1 MKKRNPKVIDPDF
14 KKHIEGVLAE
24 VKNSLF
30 ELHDTAIRDE
40 KTKLYN
46 HRFFKNVF
54 EMELEKA
61 KREMQNLS
69 LIIVDIDFFKKF
81 NDSYGHLVGDDVLVE
96 LAKVLQKTVR
106 KYDIP
111 SRFGGEEFF
120 VLLPET
126 KIAKAKKVAERLRLS
141 LPKNTLLKKYNV
153 QISLGVTEYKKLDT
167 QKRMINRADKAL
179 YISKKNG
186 RNQTNIL

>member
-1 MKKRNPKVIDPDF
+1 MKKRIPKIIDPDF
-14 KKHIEGVLAE
+14 KKHIEGVLEE

-30 ELHDTAIRDE
+30 ELHDTVIRDE

-46 HRFFKNVF
+46 HRFFKNIF
-54 EMELEKA
+54 GMELEKS
-61 KREMQNLS
+61 KRGMQNLS
-69 LIIVDIDFFKKF
+69 LIIIDIDFFKRF
-81 NDSYGHLVGDDVLVE
+81 NDTYGHLVGDDVLIE

-106 KYDIP
+106 KYDVP

-120 VLLPET
+120 ILLPST
-126 KIAKAKKVAERLRLS
+126 NITKAKKIAERLRLS
-141 LPKNTLLKKYNV
+141 LPKNKLLKKYNV

-167 QKRMINRADKAL
+167 QKKMINRADKAL

-186 RNQTNIL
+186 RNQTNVL